1 MPACQRCYSR
11 KTRCDRRTPNCT
23 SCVKT
28 GASCR
33 YPDKRRDRQRQQEY
47 LNSVELRLQELEREK
62 QQVNQPPSTD
72 FVHGDALKDDVNSV
86 HPGESLSESAKRNQL
101 GHHVLG
107 SPTISMDT
115 TQHTP
120 YEESRYLGSSNGVG
134 FVDVVERIVETSATG
149 GLFDRL
155 ANSPTTT
162 SEKRSLP
169 VVTVAQLVD
178 RDVAMP
184 LVDSYF
190 EHWHVTFP
198 LLYRPGFMSMMEEI
212 YNDSNVYHQSPTK
225 AFAFDMVLALGSV
238 SSKKAS
244 HFGDTE
250 SHFARALARL
260 DELSKLRDI
269 RFLQALL
276 LYCKYGIHA
285 SLRDTSREMWEILGK
300 ATRLCVELGMH
311 NDVATVSKRC
321 EVHLTGQI
329 PASLLLEM
337 QRRCFWCYY
346 NLERW
351 VSTISVKIIANCSR
365 IVTVSLGRPLALY
378 DDDIH
383 VPLPSGLDDASLDKL
398 DTSLDSQQKTSPF
411 LHHIRLRM
419 IQAKIHQSMYT
430 SRSTQSLSLRERQ
443 LIRRDLYNQLQSWKE
458 DLELLDLPTGDAAS
472 HTPSVF
478 FHVNWYHALY
488 HSGCLMLFRPS
499 ATFPAMQGLDDDED
513 IDDALLILWNS
524 SRQVLANYLELLRAR
539 HLNYSWSCLYMIFM
553 AGLANVYC
561 VGCCAQRNRRGIA
574 AFVPSYWDA
583 ISDSR
588 DCSNLLTAFC
598 ERWNDARSS
607 CDIFNRLSMSALKGL
622 AAVSFPQSHV
632 NGNSS
637 REGIVERNLSQ
648 RLSEATTTEYKYGAT
663 GLPVN
668 AHQATDAFDFSETN
682 RGLDEYPLS
691 SLSEFDP
698 IVDFQQV
705 FQDMQ
710 NSIHRINFA
719 DTNEVLRGFSQDWF

>member
-62 QQVNQPPSTD
+62 QQANQQSPSD
-72 FVHGDALKDDVNSV
+72 VGPGDVLQDDVNSV
-86 HPGESLSESAKRNQL
+86 HPGEGLPESVKRNQS
-101 GHHVLG
+101 GHQVLH
-107 SPTISMDT
+107 STAISMDKI
-115 TQHTP
+115 QRTP
-120 YEESRYLGSSNGVG
+120 CEETRYLGSSNGVG

-155 ANSPTTT
+155 VNSRAT

-169 VVTVAQLVD
+169 VVTAARLVD
-178 RDVAMP
+178 RELAMP

-198 LLYRPGFMSMMEEI
+198 LLYRPGFMSMMKEI
-212 YNDSNVYHQSPTK
+212 YNSPDVYHQSPTK
-225 AFAFDMVLALGSV
+225 ALAFDMVLALGSV

-244 HFGDTE
+244 PFGDTE
-250 SHFARALARL
+250 SHFARALSRL
-260 DELSKLRDI
+260 DDISKLRDI

-285 SLRDTSREMWEILGK
+285 SLRDTSRDMWEILGK
-300 ATRLCVELGMH
+300 ATRICVELGLH
-311 NDVATVSKRC
+311 NDVATLPKS
-321 EVHLTGQI
+321 
-329 PASLLLEM
+329 
-337 QRRCFWCYY
+337 
-346 NLERW
+346 
-351 VSTISVKIIANCSR
+351 SR

-383 VPLPSGLDDASLDKL
+383 VPLPSELDDASLDKL
-398 DTSLDSQQKTSPF
+398 DASLESKRKTSPF

-443 LIRRDLYNQLQSWKE
+443 LIRRDLYNQLQSWKD
-458 DLELLDLPTGDAAS
+458 DLELLALPTGDATS
-472 HTPSVF
+472 NLPSAF

-499 ATFPAMQGLDDDED
+499 ATFPAMQGLDEDED

-561 VGCCAQRNRRGIA
+561 VGCCAQRKRRGIA

-607 CDIFNRLSMSALKGL
+607 CDIFNILSMSALKGL
-622 AAVSFPQSHV
+622 AAVSFLQSHE
-632 NGNSS
+632 NLNSPQ
-637 REGIVERNLSQ
+637 EGIVERNLSP
-648 RLSEATTTEYKYGAT
+648 RLPEATTTENKHGAT
-663 GLPVN
+663 VN
-668 AHQATDAFDFSETN
+668 AHQVTDSLYFPDTN
-682 RGLDEYPLS
+682 GGLDEYPFN
-691 SLSEFDP
+691 SLNEFDP

-705 FQDMQ
+705 FQEMQ
-710 NSIHRINFA
+710 NSIHRSNFVE
-719 DTNEVLRGFSQDWF
+719 THEVLRGFSQDWF